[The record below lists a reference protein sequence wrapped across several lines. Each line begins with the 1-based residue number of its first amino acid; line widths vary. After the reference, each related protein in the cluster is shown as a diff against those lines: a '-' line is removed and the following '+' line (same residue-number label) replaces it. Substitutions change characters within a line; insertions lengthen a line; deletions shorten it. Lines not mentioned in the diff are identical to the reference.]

1 MRRYP
6 PFGIHTKKQISMNY
20 DHYDLVQDLYYNFA
34 TVEGVEDEFLIA
46 IRHIA
51 KDLESAH
58 PAISGKIG
66 FFADEMQEET

>member
-1 MRRYP
+1 
-6 PFGIHTKKQISMNY
+6 MNY
-20 DHYDLVQDLYYNFA
+20 DHYVLVQDLYYNFA

-51 KDLESAH
+51 KELESTH
-58 PAISGKIG
+58 PEISGKIG

>member
-1 MRRYP
+1 
-6 PFGIHTKKQISMNY
+6 MNY

-58 PAISGKIG
+58 PEISGKLDFLPMKCRKKHDLQRI
-66 FFADEMQEET
+66 